1 MGAPISTQ
9 QAKPDP
15 QYAIATL
22 GYRVV
27 AWLFDFAGL
36 SAIMIVLTDA
46 LDLGQTFSATFVRA
60 DGTLVSQSGYSV
72 GADVTDSVLLL
83 LSAAYCIGLW
93 HFFGGTL
100 AQRALGMRV
109 LDRDQPKRLSLFRA
123 FLRWFGLYGW
133 FFIGIASAYSDFTWP
148 FTIAVGAWLVTL
160 LVTAG
165 RSGQKTGLHDRLG
178 RDIVVRVV
186 RQ

>member
-83 LSAAYCIGLW
+83 LSAAYCIVGLPR
-93 HFFGGTL
+93 F
-100 AQRALGMRV
+100 
-109 LDRDQPKRLSLFRA
+109 
-123 FLRWFGLYGW
+123 
-133 FFIGIASAYSDFTWP
+133 
-148 FTIAVGAWLVTL
+148 
-160 LVTAG
+160 AG
-165 RSGQKTGLHDRLG
+165 Q
-178 RDIVVRVV
+178 VC
-186 RQ
+186 